1 MIKARDARKNVK
13 TYFERVDKAVNPLL
27 DLGFL
32 RSRQEIG
39 RKLDWMQ
46 VGLGWEQRSI
56 QNGAP
61 NRDGF

>member
-27 DLGFL
+27 DLGLL
-32 RSRQEIG
+32 RGRQEIG

-56 QNGAP
+56 QDGAP
-61 NRDGF
+61 DRDGF